1 MRRALVGAAVV
12 VLVAAACGGGGGT
25 SKADYV
31 KQANA
36 VCRAAAK
43 QVAALRIPGRADVT
57 AMPKV
62 AAEVV
67 AVQRRALDRLRAI
80 KPPKVDRP
88 EIAKWVALVDQT
100 IDQAD
105 LSAAA
110 QKHGEIQR
118 AIAANANGSTLDRR
132 ADEIARA
139 YGLRMCVQA
148 ASPPPTTSTSAPA
161 RAGA

>member
-1 MRRALVGAAVV
+1 MRRALVGAVV
-12 VLVAAACGGGGGT
+12 ALVVAACGGGGGT

-31 KQANA
+31 EQANA
-36 VCRAAAK
+36 VCRDAAK

-57 AMPKV
+57 AMPK
-62 AAEVV
+62 AAARVV

-80 KPPKVDRP
+80 KPPKSDRT

-118 AIAANANGSTLDRR
+118 AIAANANGTALDHR

-148 ASPPPTTSTSAPA
+148 AAPPPSTSTTTSAK
-161 RAGA
+161 AGA

>member
-1 MRRALVGAAVV
+1 MRRALVGAVV
-12 VLVAAACGGGGGT
+12 ALVVAACGGAGGT

-36 VCRAAAK
+36 VCRDAAK
-43 QVAALRIPGRADVT
+43 QVAALRIPSRADVT
-57 AMPKV
+57 AMPK
-62 AAEVV
+62 AAARVV
-67 AVQRRALDRLRAI
+67 AVQRRALDQLRAI
-80 KPPKVDRP
+80 KPPKPDRT

-110 QKHGEIQR
+110 QKDGEIQR
-118 AIAANANGSTLDRR
+118 AITANANGSALDRR

-148 ASPPPTTSTSAPA
+148 AAPPPSTTTTTSAK
-161 RAGA
+161 AGA

>member
-12 VLVAAACGGGGGT
+12 ALLVAACGAGGGA

-36 VCRAAAK
+36 VCRDAAK

-57 AMPKV
+57 AMPKA

-80 KPPKVDRP
+80 KPPKADRAR
-88 EIAKWVALVDQT
+88 IAKWVALVDQT

-110 QKHGEIQR
+110 QKHGDIQR
-118 AIAANANGSTLDRR
+118 AITANANGSALDRR
-132 ADEIARA
+132 ADEIARG

-148 ASPPPTTSTSAPA
+148 ASPPPPSTTTTTPKP
-161 RAGA
+161 GT